1 MAMKIDHEFFK
12 RRRESRKTMEATRL
26 WIKFRAA
33 KLNRLKTMT
42 KAQHRESLELWGR
55 YQQIMRD
62 IERWEDEEGLVI
74 A

>member
-1 MAMKIDHEFFK
+1 MEIDHEFL
-12 RRRESRKTMEATRL
+12 RRRCETRNIMETTRL

-42 KAQHRESLELWGR
+42 KAQHRESIELWGR

-62 IERWEDEEGLVI
+62 IERWEDEEGLMI